1 MIRDWGVYRNNVY
14 FTGHVS
20 FDETPA
26 WIYFLEEIVASIC
39 GLCSHKYLWWV
50 HVYIHDPIFQ
60 LKWRK
65 TKTITINLPI
75 KFMMEQFPDA
85 FDEGEYDQ
93 YLNDPEDEDYS
104 NKVKKFQDEDK
115 KLYEEFMIVYKKIQ
129 DKNLNINNMI
139 KELNGGE

>member
-1 MIRDWGVYRNNVY
+1 MIRDWGVYRNNFY

-20 FDETPA
+20 FDETPV
-26 WIYFLEEIVASIC
+26 WIYVLEAIVASIC
-39 GLCSHKYLWWV
+39 GLCSHKWLWWV
-50 HVYIHDPIFQ
+50 HVHIHCPIFQ

>member
-1 MIRDWGVYRNNVY
+1 
-14 FTGHVS
+14 
-20 FDETPA
+20 
-26 WIYFLEEIVASIC
+26 
-39 GLCSHKYLWWV
+39 
-50 HVYIHDPIFQ
+50 
-60 LKWRK
+60 
-65 TKTITINLPI
+65 
-75 KFMMEQFPDA
+75 MMEQFPDA